1 MGRGKPT
8 FAEAIKQ
15 RLERPLDSRTI
26 VRSFD
31 DVQIAWS
38 RSQGGS
44 SPLPP
49 FPFHIYLIRG
59 ATSLNVTGVLT
70 DKLLCYIS
78 GWQQLCDP
86 CWHLEVFT
94 TVQDNVFA
102 CIEHY
107 EQEQTSRRLDCEK
120 PYMSDKTCFL
130 VVDSDEWEDEG
141 LLCVEYTNDAHLPY
155 GVKAERYKSWDSLAT
170 RLREQWSYQG
180 MTTIEEL
187 LDERNLARGWSIDLN
202 LYPDSG
208 PEKSVNG
215 MSLIDDEQASTA
227 LHPSALNVADLVT
240 VLSAD
245 VDGVV
250 EEPRQD
256 SRGNY
261 TALKH
266 ASSEPPLFV
275 FCLFVLGRDISS
287 SERLSVFARLNSGLM
302 AGVSW
307 SLHLYSNAT
316 MSSASSI
323 FARDM
328 ASRNSS
334 AGTTKHPSSYAG
346 TPQQNYKHVYMYLAA
361 TDSPSFVLSVPISD
375 HVTSLPS
382 DVSSTAGESDSIDLI
397 TFNPGSW
404 DLAADMLHTYLVVCS
419 EAQPIAR
426 SPSPPLPRISLHISV
441 NSEYSSD
448 SESPSPMGLTITSHA
463 SEPITLN
470 VRDTI
475 FDTSS
480 WHSYLLILDATS
492 SREISR
498 NDAAKKPSSHLQVW
512 TLGPKLLD
520 YGFSQHVEETD
531 EVSSPH
537 LVTLHSG
544 VPLQLPVLRP
554 LPTDFLAEL
563 RPEEDEDD
571 KVFLEEHEAGGEAC
585 FNPSDRAGVKSL
597 YGRYQSWEVGKRYR
611 VSLRQGTSI
620 PRWTWGTGDELKGP
634 YRLPALDIEVEEGG
648 NKEFVLI

>member
-1 MGRGKPT
+1 MGRRKPT
-8 FAEAIKQ
+8 FAEAMKQ
-15 RLERPLDSRTI
+15 RFERPWDSRTV

-38 RSQGGS
+38 RLQGGS
-44 SPLPP
+44 STLPP
-49 FPFHIYLIRG
+49 FPFHVYLICG
-59 ATSLNVTGVLT
+59 ATSLTVTEVLT
-70 DKLLCYIS
+70 DKLLYYLS

-107 EQEQTSRRLDCEK
+107 EQEQASRRLECEK
-120 PYMSDKTCFL
+120 PYMSAKTCFL
-130 VVDSDEWEDEG
+130 VVDSDDWEEEG
-141 LLCVEYTNDAHLPY
+141 LLSVEYANDAHLPY

-180 MTTIEEL
+180 MTTVEEL

-202 LYPDSG
+202 LYPDIG
-208 PEKSVNG
+208 PEQSVNG
-215 MSLIDDEQASTA
+215 MSLLDDEQASTA
-227 LHPSALNVADLVT
+227 LHPAVLDVADLVT
-240 VLSAD
+240 VLSAN

-256 SRGNY
+256 SGGNY

-307 SLHLYSNAT
+307 SLHLYTNAT

-346 TPQQNYKHVYMYLAA
+346 TPLQNYRHVYMYLAA
-361 TDSPSFVLSVPISD
+361 MDSPSFVLSAPISD
-375 HVTSLPS
+375 HATSLPS
-382 DVSSTAGESDSIDLI
+382 DGAGESDGIDLI

-426 SPSPPLPRISLHISV
+426 SPSPPLPRISLRISG
-441 NSEYSSD
+441 NPEYSSD
-448 SESPSPMGLTITSHA
+448 PAIPSPMGLTITSHA
-463 SEPITLN
+463 SESITLN

-492 SREISR
+492 SIELPR
-498 NDAAKKPSSHLQVW
+498 NGTGKPSSHLQES

-531 EVSSPH
+531 EVSPPH
-537 LVTLHSG
+537 LVTLHPG
-544 VPLQLPVLRP
+544 APLQLPVLRP
-554 LPTDFLAEL
+554 LPADFLADL
-563 RPEEDEDD
+563 HPEEDEGD
-571 KVFLEEHEAGGEAC
+571 KAFLEEHEAGGKAH
-585 FNPSDRAGVKSL
+585 FNPSDRAVAQSL
-597 YGRYQSWEVGKRYR
+597 YGRYQGWEVGKRYR

-620 PRWTWGTGDELKGP
+620 PRWTWGTEDGLKGP
-634 YRLPALDIEVEEGG
+634 YGLPALDIEVEEGG
-648 NKEFVLI
+648 NQEFVLT